1 MRVRLEELM
10 GTYGQKVTLVS
21 RKSGEEAG
29 VMAFLQPVL
38 KERAVPPVTATP
50 LGAVSG
56 RRWLYVGPAGRE
68 IRLGDR
74 VCFGTLRLVAQEAE
88 AVYFRGEVL
97 YHRAVLRLEKEAA
110 E

>member
-1 MRVRLEELM
+1 M
-10 GTYGQKVTLVS
+10 
-21 RKSGEEAG
+21 
-29 VMAFLQPVL
+29 
-38 KERAVPPVTATP
+38 KERTTPPVTATP

-56 RRWLYVGPAGRE
+56 RRWLYVGPAGRD
-68 IRLGDR
+68 IRSGDR
-74 VCFGTLRLVAQEAE
+74 VCFGTLRLVVQEAE

>member
-1 MRVRLEELM
+1 MRARLEELM

-56 RRWLYVGPAGRE
+56 RRWLYVGPAGRD
-68 IRLGDR
+68 IRSGDR

-97 YHRAVLRLEKEAA
+97 YCRAVLQLEKEAA

>member
-1 MRVRLEELM
+1 MRARLEELM

-21 RKSGEEAG
+21 RKSREEAG
-29 VMAFLQPVL
+29 VMVFLQPVL
-38 KERAVPPVTATP
+38 KERVAPPVTATP

-56 RRWLYVGPAGRE
+56 RRWLYVGPAGRG
-68 IRLGDR
+68 IWPGDR

-97 YHRAVLRLEKEAA
+97 YHRAVLRQEKEAA
-110 E
+110 K

>member
-1 MRVRLEELM
+1 MRARLEELM
-10 GTYGQKVTLVS
+10 GAYGQKVTLIS
-21 RKSGEEAG
+21 RKSGEEVG

-38 KERAVPPVTATP
+38 KERTAPPVTATP

-68 IRLGDR
+68 IRPGDR
-74 VCFGTLRLVAQEAE
+74 LRFDALRLVAQEAE

-97 YHRAVLRLEKEAA
+97 YCRAVLQLEKEAA
-110 E
+110 K